1 MLGKR
6 GLLIQQ
12 TKWLHILQQFL
23 GPVVIIILSI
33 AFQCA
38 GALIQMVLWRS
49 IKNNFAHH
57 QAQEGPNL
65 TTGRWAQMPASA
77 TPHTHP
83 AFLMWNNLSPWEHS
97 ESDTTCQGGERAALV
112 YTCIDTCASSRTRIY
127 TSSGV
132 KLKKKM
138 VFNFW
143 QVKAVF
149 KCKCLKHILSLHKL
163 KCVLHKQEVGNSF
176 KAVDLGSKHLMWFD

>member
-1 MLGKR
+1 MLEKR

-33 AFQCA
+33 AFQWA

-65 TTGRWAQMPASA
+65 TTGRWAQMPAPA

-83 AFLMWNNLSPWEHS
+83 AFLMWNNLSPWEPR
-97 ESDTTCQGGERAALV
+97 ESGTTCQSSACVHMHRHVCELKK
-112 YTCIDTCASSRTRIY
+112 TCTGCIY
-127 TSSGV
+127 TSSGS
-132 KLKKKM
+132 KLHWKKATKKKVLNICENDDRWK
-138 VFNFW
+138 VFD
-143 QVKAVF
+143 
-149 KCKCLKHILSLHKL
+149 KCKCFKLVLSLYRT
-163 KCVLHKQEVGNSF
+163 
-176 KAVDLGSKHLMWFD
+176 ADLRLQR